1 MGTKCK
7 AIFGTQLRKTIGAI
21 RNNFFFPSNLWGRW
35 IGDCPCHTWG
45 LNQIWLQIKEE
56 IKDFW
61 NLIMFVWHVRT
72 YSLNLGITKKFL
84 ETWWLW
90 INFPKKYICIQLTTF
105 FCHQVAKKLHHK
117 KTFQWGINI
126 RNIRNM
132 SGL

>member
-1 MGTKCK
+1 
-7 AIFGTQLRKTIGAI
+7 
-21 RNNFFFPSNLWGRW
+21 
-35 IGDCPCHTWG
+35 
-45 LNQIWLQIKEE
+45 LQIKEE

-90 INFPKKYICIQLTTF
+90 INFSKKYICIQLTTF

-117 KTFQWGINI
+117 KTFQWGIKI

-132 SGL
+132 SAL